1 MLDSVIRR
9 NHEDDDEDDVVVD
22 INEDEQ
28 NEVVTKDVP
37 EYETLMKGKIDFFYK
52 RQNHQLM
59 KIFYLIAQPSDEEK
73 MPIVVLKII
82 DNFLAKA
89 IPKICDFFIFNSLK
103 RVL

>member
-37 EYETLMKGKIDFFYK
+37 EYNTLMKGKIDFFYK
-52 RQNHQLM
+52 R
-59 KIFYLIAQPSDEEK
+59 
-73 MPIVVLKII
+73 
-82 DNFLAKA
+82 
-89 IPKICDFFIFNSLK
+89 
-103 RVL
+103 